1 MNVMVQRQSGN
12 VALVTHGR
20 VDGANASAFQ
30 AALQDAIGD
39 SDEAVVLDLENLTYI
54 SSAGLRSILLVARD
68 LQNKGK
74 RFAVCSL
81 TGQVKE
87 VFEVGGFDKF
97 LPIHDT
103 QDAALSSFNQ

>member
-1 MNVMVQRQSGN
+1 MNVLVQRQSGN
-12 VALVTHGR
+12 LALVTHGR

-30 AALQDAIGD
+30 AALQEAIEE
-39 SDEAVVLDLENLTYI
+39 SDEGVVLDLGNLTYI
-54 SSAGLRSILLVARD
+54 SSAGLRSILLVARE

-74 RFAVCSL
+74 RFALCSL

-97 LPIHDT
+97 LPIHDS
-103 QDAALSSFNQ
+103 QEAAIGSFNQ

>member
-1 MNVMVQRQSGN
+1 MNVLVQRQSSN
-12 VALVTHGR
+12 LALVTHGR

-30 AALQDAIGD
+30 AALQEAIED
-39 SDEAVVLDLENLTYI
+39 SDEGVVLDLENLTYI
-54 SSAGLRSILLVARD
+54 SSAGLRSILLVAREI
-68 LQNKGK
+68 QNSGK

-97 LPIHDT
+97 LPIHDS
-103 QDAALSSFNQ
+103 QEAAISSFNQ

>member
-1 MNVMVQRQSGN
+1 MNVLVQRQSGN
-12 VALVTHGR
+12 LALVTHGR

-30 AALQDAIGD
+30 TALQEAIEE
-39 SDEAVVLDLENLTYI
+39 SDEGVVLDLGNLTYI
-54 SSAGLRSILLVARD
+54 SSAGLRSILLVARE

-74 RFAVCSL
+74 RFALCSL

-97 LPIHDT
+97 LPIHDS
-103 QDAALSSFNQ
+103 QEAAIGSFNQ